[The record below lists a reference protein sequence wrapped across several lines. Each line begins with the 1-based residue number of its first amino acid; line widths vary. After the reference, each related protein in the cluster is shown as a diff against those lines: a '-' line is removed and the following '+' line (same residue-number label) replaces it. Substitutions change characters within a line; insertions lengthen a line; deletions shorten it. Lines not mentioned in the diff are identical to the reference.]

1 MTLKR
6 RVEALEGALSPRMA
20 TLLWLHEAHAF
31 GSLPAYLGWLVDQ
44 PFSAFPLNRVPVL
57 VAIAARAAGKG
68 QPPESVAEAVRA
80 AVRDAMFLVHLV
92 LEINTTAEETTRREC
107 LRRVAVSYEMKA
119 ICLEQELTSL
129 EPAAGGADY
138 AERWADALAR
148 ARTWLT
154 ELYVSEEARTLL
166 ERRYLD
172 GQPSLFPELASEWT
186 TLLEDA
192 EALVG
197 LVHKVDLDE
206 PVGGRR
212 PSRRAE
218 PQGLDLEALRASA
231 LQRAEEAAARL
242 VDAAGAAA
250 LMGLGDREGAM
261 AIAGRALRSP

>member
-6 RVEALEGALSPRMA
+6 RLMVLECALSPRMA

-44 PFSAFPLNRVPVL
+44 PRSAFPLNRVPAL
-57 VAIAARAAGKG
+57 VAIATRAASKG
-68 QPPESVAEAVRA
+68 RPPESVDEAVRA

-92 LEINTTAEETTRREC
+92 LEINSAAEETTCRER
-107 LRRVAVSYEMKA
+107 LRYVAVSYEMKA
-119 ICLEQELTSL
+119 ICLEQELTSF

-172 GQPSLFPELASEWT
+172 GQPSLFPDLASEWT
-186 TLLEDA
+186 SLLEDA
-192 EALVG
+192 EALVE

-212 PSRRAE
+212 PSRRAQPE
-218 PQGLDLEALRASA
+218 GLDPEPLRASA
-231 LQRAEEAAARL
+231 LERAEAAAARL
-242 VDAAGAAA
+242 VNAAGAGA
-250 LMGLGDREGAM
+250 LDALGDRQG
-261 AIAGRALRSP
+261 AIAIARRALRSQ